1 MIQSFSIVFAGYKMP
16 ACLRPGLSS
25 SSPLAVTWPGLGLR
39 SVPITGTIRHYTLYS
54 TLSHTPYSHLLS
66 TLSIDQWPQTN
77 IRHWR
82 DVKEDA
88 SCVAGLGLFL
98 ASHEQGITG
107 DSNACC
113 QTGRD
118 GCKQETSV
126 KLISSILPRI
136 LWLTL
141 DEAEREKVFISPGW
155 VQGRALTV
163 RNISF
168 KPLQG
173 YNSFNLIVIQ
183 HFGYFFSSA
192 GCGLSYRCIIRPT

>member
-107 DSNACC
+107 DSTGRC

-118 GCKQETSV
+118 GYKQETSV
-126 KLISSILPRI
+126 KLISSIPPRI
-136 LWLTL
+136 CVTNPWW
-141 DEAEREKVFISPGW
+141 GW
-155 VQGRALTV
+155 AWESLYQSWVSAGT
-163 RNISF
+163 S
-168 KPLQG
+168 
-173 YNSFNLIVIQ
+173 SDSEE
-183 HFGYFFSSA
+183 YFFQTPSR
-192 GCGLSYRCIIRPT
+192 LQFI